1 MELSASHRKCI
12 TFLLRTKLNTHQ
24 LGRISPKVFNI
35 QARRGFS
42 HSWSGEVSDGISLMG
57 GLAMLFHMELS
68 PDPACAQANDA
79 VIYIPEAAT
88 LWLASATAPRT
99 PGRRLDNQDLS
110 LRTTGGTGPLIRS
123 ESLAIAA
130 CAIFRG

>member
-42 HSWSGEVSDGISLMG
+42 FGPVRLRGGISLMG
-57 GLAMLFHMELS
+57 GLAMPFHMELS
-68 PDPACAQANDA
+68 PDPACAQADDA

-88 LWLASATAPRT
+88 LWLASATAPRA